1 MVFDVILFFKVF
13 SANMKTFALNPI
25 VLAIF
30 ILFSVVFIFLQ
41 IANTLFKRKNDT
53 DFKLS
58 MFVDLPKIFIRSMLC
73 ALFFIACFCIMA
85 FTRDASQKTYDQLN
99 VYLASG
105 FTVKQKVDGSFM
117 TDYELRPIK
126 TKEGKEK
133 FKKAFLSVYKDKVLT
148 FADMDYLASINDKII
163 KNEDKR

>member
-73 ALFFIACFCIMA
+73 ALLFLYNGI
-85 FTRDASQKTYDQLN
+85 
-99 VYLASG
+99 
-105 FTVKQKVDGSFM
+105 
-117 TDYELRPIK
+117 YERC
-126 TKEGKEK
+126 
-133 FKKAFLSVYKDKVLT
+133 
-148 FADMDYLASINDKII
+148 
-163 KNEDKR
+163 